1 MQKFT
6 NTGLVKDTIHKKG
19 RGQYNNMMIQ
29 RRHNNT
35 MPITKACFRSKTSRR
50 GGETISDT
58 TAEEAKA
65 LQLALKIFRAL
76 DFFDDDGGA
85 MLEQLSIGGDATVIA
100 RTRRRQPTYNLT
112 TVRGWR

>member
-1 MQKFT
+1 
-6 NTGLVKDTIHKKG
+6 
-19 RGQYNNMMIQ
+19 
-29 RRHNNT
+29 
-35 MPITKACFRSKTSRR
+35 MPITKPCFRSKTSPPA
-50 GGETISDT
+50 GETISDT